1 MLAITPFSPYSAP
14 PSHFSQMDIIDA
26 EMLLSLPYP
35 PDIFDQGDS
44 HGRVITADRTT
55 PATVKPSH
63 FLSVFCVHR
72 LL

>member
-1 MLAITPFSPYSAP
+1 
-14 PSHFSQMDIIDA
+14 MDIIDA
-26 EMLLSLPYP
+26 EMLLSLPFP